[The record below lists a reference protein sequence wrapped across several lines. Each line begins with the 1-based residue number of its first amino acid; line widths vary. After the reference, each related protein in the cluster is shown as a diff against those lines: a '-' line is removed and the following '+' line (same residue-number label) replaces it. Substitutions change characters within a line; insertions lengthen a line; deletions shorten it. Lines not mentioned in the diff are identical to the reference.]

1 MAVVQGLLMEWLFIT
16 FGGTSD
22 RDVISHSVFYCIY
35 GLQDWVML
43 WLTPNITWLFVG
55 LIVVLHIILFL
66 LAFLQSATGVRG
78 GMVPYMSLQ

>member
-55 LIVVLHIILFL
+55 LIVVLHFILFG